1 MMGKSE
7 PYFTLLLVLISLISY
22 CSTKINISMVEV
34 HVVQLLQNFINNSK
48 YTSNT
53 GIDIIL
59 SSILQENVE
68 KHPGLYRVAVKVLR
82 NCSRALDFPV
92 KMVHIM
98 MCAV

>member
-1 MMGKSE
+1 MGKSE
-7 PYFTLLLVLISLISY
+7 PYFTLLFVLISTISY
-22 CSTKINISMVEV
+22 CSTKVNISMVEM

-48 YTSNT
+48 YTSST

-68 KHPGLYRVAVKVLR
+68 EHPELYRVAVKVIR

-92 KMVHIM
+92 KMVCIVM
-98 MCAV
+98 YAV

>member
-1 MMGKSE
+1 M
-7 PYFTLLLVLISLISY
+7 ISY
-22 CSTKINISMVEV
+22 CSAQRNIYMVEV

-59 SSILQENVE
+59 ASILQENIE
-68 KHPGLYRVAVKVLR
+68 KHPGLYRVAVKVIT

-92 KMVHIM
+92 KMVCIVM
-98 MCAV
+98 SAV